1 MCIVKWC
8 YKTWLSNLQIIP
20 LRKDNL
26 PLTSVG
32 GFLSTGEAKPSQPR
46 CVTCDLHRII
56 PNHSHQRRI
65 IPNHSHQ
72 RRIILNNSHKRRIIL
87 NNSNRKRII
96 LNNPH
101 QKRIIVYNSHQKR
114 VIFSKNCTAPSGL
127 SQADTC
133 CTYCGTPLSHFE
145 KATHR
150 AHAQL
155 VHFLG
160 LFHLVGQ
167 TVCQMA
173 QLWSTWPWK
182 GQKVVTPRKTLIDC
196 NGLRN
201 ALPLQK
207 FSECKNRTVSMKR
220 EMK

>member
-20 LRKDNL
+20 LRKNNF
-26 PLTSVG
+26 PLTSFA

-65 IPNHSHQ
+65 I
-72 RRIILNNSHKRRIIL
+72 LNNSHKKRIFL
-87 NNSNRKRII
+87 NNSNQKRII
-96 LNNPH
+96 LKNPH
-101 QKRIIVYNSHQKR
+101 QKRM
-114 VIFSKNCTAPSGL
+114 IFSQKCTAPSGL

-133 CTYCGTPLSHFE
+133 CTYCGMPLSHFE
-145 KATHR
+145 KATHC

-160 LFHLVGQ
+160 LFHLVDQ

-173 QLWSTWPWK
+173 QLWSTWPYK
-182 GQKVVTPRKTLIDC
+182 GQKVVTPRKILIDL
-196 NGLRN
+196 NWLRY
-201 ALPLQK
+201 
-207 FSECKNRTVSMKR
+207 
-220 EMK
+220 